1 MDSKIL
7 YLRLL
12 GYVKPHWRMFA
23 LSIATMILVAITEP
37 ALPALMKPMLDGSFV
52 EKNSVLIRWI
62 PIALVALFA
71 VRGLAMFVSA
81 FAMAD
86 VGNHLVM
93 DLRRAM
99 FDRLLAQPTSYY
111 DETNKGRLVATAAYN
126 VTQLTDAA
134 TTVLS
139 ALVRDVLSVI
149 GLLAWLLYL
158 NWKLALVTFAIAPPA
173 LWVFRYASRRLR
185 YTSREIQKN
194 LGDITHVLDE
204 AIAGHKVV
212 KIFDG
217 QAYERARFL
226 GVIQRARRF
235 AQKQAAASQAHG
247 PVTQLLAALALAVI
261 VYIATRQAAAD
272 QTTVGSFVSFMVAM
286 LMLSAPL
293 KRLSAVTATMQRGLA
308 AAEAVFELID
318 LEGETDNGSDEIGRA
333 KGDLVFED
341 VRLTYPGKE
350 TPTLDG
356 VSLHIDSG
364 ETVALVG
371 GSGGGKTSLVNLIP
385 RFYEPDSGSIRLD
398 GVKLDA
404 IRLASLRANIAL
416 VSQETILFNDTIAAN
431 IAYGRQG
438 AATRAEIEHAAAAA
452 HALDFIRELPDGFEA
467 MIGENGVKLSGGQR
481 QRLAIARAILKDAPI
496 LILDEATS
504 ALDTESERQVQAAL
518 DNLIRGRTTL
528 VIAHR
533 LSTIENA
540 DRIVVL
546 DRGRI
551 AEIGSHAQ
559 LLATGGV
566 YSRLHAMQFREE
578 KDAR

>member
-23 LSIATMILVAITEP
+23 LSIATMMLVAITEP

-52 EKNSVLIRWI
+52 EKNSVIIRWI
-62 PIALVALFA
+62 PIALVALFV
-71 VRGLAMFVSA
+71 VRGLAMFASA

-293 KRLSAVTATMQRGLA
+293 KRLSTVTATLQRGLA

-318 LEGETDNGSDEIGRA
+318 LEGETDNGSGEIGRA

-356 VSLHIDSG
+356 VSLHIGSG

-398 GVKLDA
+398 GVKLDS

-438 AATRAEIEHAAAAA
+438 AATRTEIEHAAAAA

-551 AEIGSHAQ
+551 AEIGSHTQ
-559 LLATGGV
+559 LLASGGL
-566 YSRLHAMQFREE
+566 YSRLHALQFREE